1 MGWESI
7 GVEYWMDVGGFL
19 LDGCGWV
26 CIGWMLVDFYWM
38 DVGGF
43 VLDGCWWVC
52 IGWMLVGLYW
62 MDVGGY

>member
-26 CIGWMLVDFYWM
+26 CIGWMLVGFYWM

-43 VLDGCWWVC
+43 VLDGCRWV
-52 IGWMLVGLYW
+52 LKVER
-62 MDVGGY
+62 